1 MAQTATNY
9 LEEYSLTTSVHTRY
23 SHFTD
28 FVPCSTVFEIIRRS
42 QSFLLRTQT
51 LLFHGFCIF
60 CRTKTPAASF
70 YFSGKFSKIPG
81 KDFVRKTPINKQNT
95 IELHV
100 WQHILQ
106 MQRSETQAG
115 STKPVSMVEKRKNLR
130 RKVSRCD
137 ILQSSR
143 PQYMRMNV

>member
-1 MAQTATNY
+1 M
-9 LEEYSLTTSVHTRY
+9 
-23 SHFTD
+23 
-28 FVPCSTVFEIIRRS
+28 
-42 QSFLLRTQT
+42 
-51 LLFHGFCIF
+51 FHGFRNLSQIAELPTSDADF
-60 CRTKTPAASF
+60 CFRVFAFFVGQKHQPALF
-70 YFSGKFSKIPG
+70 DFSGKFSKIPG

-143 PQYMRMNV
+143 PQYMSMNV